1 MHMRKK
7 KSLLLVLLLVAAFI
21 AGGVSLFLIER
32 AAAPRTIIITRTSGK
47 QKTYAHQ
54 LPPASEQKR
63 AVVSDAAG
71 REKFLR
77 RGDHELRE
85 SAPAAVLSALPLEK
99 AAFSPKG
106 GNAANAAP
114 QFQGAAAVVADV
126 TTGKVYFSYY
136 PEKRWPIASLTKLM
150 TAVIATE
157 HIPPQQE
164 ILLEQRHFPFD
175 AGTPVLAPGEKYSAS
190 DLLKVMLI
198 ASSNEAAEALADFY
212 GREKFI
218 QEMNR
223 RAKEWQLSH
232 TVFYDPT
239 GLSASNQST
248 AQDLKK
254 LVGILYGKY
263 PQFFLITSKPK
274 EIIYDLNSGAA
285 KEIHSTNVFAGDPG
299 FLGGKTGYIDESG
312 GNLISVFLYG
322 RPVVFIVLGTTHRFG
337 ATAKL
342 FRWFIHTYRPLGNNG

>member
-1 MHMRKK
+1 MYLRKR
-7 KSLLLVLLLVAAFI
+7 KSLFPILLIIAALI
-21 AGGVSLFLIER
+21 AGGVSLFLIEQ
-32 AAAPRTIIITRTSGK
+32 ASAPRTIILSRIPSGQESNTHK
-47 QKTYAHQ
+47 LS
-54 LPPASEQKR
+54 LPNRQKR
-63 AVVSDAAG
+63 AIVSDATAE
-71 REKFLR
+71 EKFLR
-77 RGDHELRE
+77 RGDHELQY
-85 SAPAAVLSALPLEK
+85 SAPAAALSALPLEK
-99 AAFSPKG
+99 AAFSPKKDSTAD
-106 GNAANAAP
+106 AAL
-114 QFQGAAAVVADV
+114 QFQGAAAIVADV
-126 TTGKVYFSYY
+126 ETGKVYFSYY

-157 HIPPQQE
+157 YIPSQQE
-164 ILLEQRHFPFD
+164 ILLEQQHFPLD

-190 DLLKVMLI
+190 DLLKAMLI
-198 ASSNEAAEALADFY
+198 SSSNEAAEALASSY

-218 QEMNR
+218 QEMNL

-254 LVGILYGKY
+254 LVSILYSKY
-263 PQFFLITSKPK
+263 PQFFLITNKPK
-274 EIIYDLNSGAA
+274 EVIHDLNSGTA

-322 RPVVFIVLGTTHRFG
+322 RPVMFIVLGSPHRFE

-342 FRWFIHTYRPLGNNG
+342 FRWFIHTYRPL